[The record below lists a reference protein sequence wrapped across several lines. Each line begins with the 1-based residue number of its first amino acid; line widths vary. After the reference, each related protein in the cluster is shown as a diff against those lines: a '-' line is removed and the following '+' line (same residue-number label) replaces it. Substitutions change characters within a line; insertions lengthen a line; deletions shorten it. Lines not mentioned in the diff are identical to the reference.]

1 MKRTRNVQNP
11 MVLVSLRIPKEIVD
25 YFQTMPNYTMEMRE
39 VLKEYVEQQKG
50 GESQQGRLMMIN
62 ALREELANR
71 NEEGDGV

>member
-1 MKRTRNVQNP
+1 

-39 VLKEYVEQQKG
+39 VLKEYVKQQKG

>member
-1 MKRTRNVQNP
+1 

>member
-39 VLKEYVEQQKG
+39 VLKEYVEQQDREG
-50 GESQQGRLMMIN
+50 G
-62 ALREELANR
+62 
-71 NEEGDGV
+71 NEMG

>member
-39 VLKEYVEQQKG
+39 VLKEYVKQQDR

-71 NEEGDGV
+71 NEEEDGV